1 MNRLWGYMRRLP
13 SLLTMLCFL
22 CLGAVPAQAADV
34 TNSAE
39 VEAFVDGVVKPVMQ
53 KEHSPSGVV
62 TVMKDGEIVF
72 AKGYGYIDVEKRIP
86 VDPDTS
92 MFRPGSISKLFTWL
106 SVMQLYELGKLDLDT
121 DVNTYLTQFKVKDT
135 FPGQPIT
142 LRHIMTHT
150 TGFEDGGFGYLILN
164 DPARLMPLS
173 DSLEKYQPERIVPP
187 GTRVAYSNWATAL
200 AGLIV
205 ENISGSNF
213 NKYVQTHFFEP
224 LGMTHSTFVEPL
236 PAELEPF
243 MAKAY
248 AYKAGKYK
256 KLKYEIIGNFGPA
269 GASAVS
275 ALDMTKFARALL
287 NGGELDGKRILKAET
302 LQKML
307 DEGFVHD
314 DRLRGMGLGFIKRQ
328 YGTEGLNVYGH
339 DGGTTIFLSHFGLS
353 QSENF
358 MLFSSFSGPGG
369 AAVHSAFVK
378 NFYDEFF
385 PRELPYIEPP
395 IDFQERGKKYEGIY
409 VQSRSNF
416 SKIES
421 IGRALNGLE
430 VALMPDNTLLIHND
444 RYVEIDENLFRQVND
459 NRRIAFQEN
468 EDGSIAGFVFD
479 GLGVTYMYPAAFYE
493 AKGYVML
500 CVGLSLLA
508 FILVFVRLWLQ
519 WARYRAFTGFEKAAY
534 RASIAIAGTN
544 LLFFTFVGFG
554 LQGGILSLYYAI
566 PLPIKVALIFPIIA
580 VFAVGYHLYTTYKV
594 WQQGAF
600 ENRWARVRHTLVSL
614 FGLWMLTFYY
624 TWNFIGF
631 NYL

>member
-1 MNRLWGYMRRLP
+1 M
-13 SLLTMLCFL
+13 
-22 CLGAVPAQAADV
+22 
-34 TNSAE
+34 
-39 VEAFVDGVVKPVMQ
+39 
-53 KEHSPSGVV
+53 
-62 TVMKDGEIVF
+62 
-72 AKGYGYIDVEKRIP
+72 
-86 VDPDTS
+86 
-92 MFRPGSISKLFTWL
+92 
-106 SVMQLYELGKLDLDT
+106 
-121 DVNTYLTQFKVKDT
+121 
-135 FPGQPIT
+135 
-142 LRHIMTHT
+142 
-150 TGFEDGGFGYLILN
+150 
-164 DPARLMPLS
+164 
-173 DSLEKYQPERIVPP
+173 
-187 GTRVAYSNWATAL
+187 AYSNWATAL

-205 ENISGSNF
+205 ENVSGSDF
-213 NKYVQTHFFEP
+213 NNYVQTHFFEP

-256 KLKYEIIGNFGPA
+256 ELNYEIIGNFGPA

-275 ALDMTKFARALL
+275 AFDMTKFAKALL
-287 NGGELDGKRILKAET
+287 NGGELDGKRILKEET

-328 YGTEGLNVYGH
+328 YGPEGFDNYGH

-353 QSENF
+353 KSENF
-358 MLFSSFSGPGG
+358 MLFSSFSGPG
-369 AAVHSAFVK
+369 ADAVHKAFVE

-385 PRELPYIEPP
+385 PQEAPYVEPP
-395 IDFQERGKKYEGIY
+395 ADFQERGKKYAGSY

-416 SKIES
+416 STIES
-421 IGRALNGLE
+421 IGRALNGIE
-430 VALMPDNTLLIHND
+430 VALMPDNTLLIMGD
-444 RYVEIDENLFRQVND
+444 RYVEIGENLFRQVDD

-479 GLGVTYMYPAAFYE
+479 GLGVTYIYPASFYE
-493 AKGYVML
+493 TQGYIFL

-519 WARYRAFTGFEKAAY
+519 WARYRAFDGTEKVAY
-534 RASIAIAGTN
+534 RASLAVAGAN
-544 LLFFTFVGFG
+544 LLLFIFLGVG
-554 LQGGILSLYYAI
+554 LLGGVLPLYYSI
-566 PLPIKVALIFPIIA
+566 PLAIKIALVFPIIA
-580 VFAVGYHLYTTYKV
+580 VFAVGYHLYTTYLV

-600 ENRWARVRHTLVSL
+600 EGPWARVRHTLISL